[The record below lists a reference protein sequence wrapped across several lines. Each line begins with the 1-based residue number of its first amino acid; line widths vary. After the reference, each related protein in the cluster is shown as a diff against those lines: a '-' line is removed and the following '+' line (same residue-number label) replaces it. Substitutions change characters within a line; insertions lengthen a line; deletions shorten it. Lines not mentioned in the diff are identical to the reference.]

1 MSNITIPLLPPVIA
15 LSGAEFIE
23 VVQAGT
29 SSRATVSQLA
39 SALATY
45 TAGTGLTLSG
55 NQFSVTATGVTAGAY
70 TVPSFSVNAQGQI
83 TSVTGGTTT
92 GTGAVVLA
100 NSPTLVAPALG
111 TPRR

>member
-55 NQFSVTATGVTAGAY
+55 NQFSITATGAAAGWAAMAGA
-70 TVPSFSVNAQGQI
+70 TFTTREAKLLVALALFE
-83 TSVTGGTTT
+83 SVTWQ
-92 GTGAVVLA
+92 A
-100 NSPTLVAPALG
+100 
-111 TPRR
+111 